1 MRVFAWTAVRLA
13 AMQTLLPDGIVGTGN
28 DILAGWYLTPLLEH
42 ITINQRFIP
51 QPVPIGIAE
60 ERRHPVSGR

>member
-1 MRVFAWTAVRLA
+1 
-13 AMQTLLPDGIVGTGN
+13 MQTLLPDGTVGTGN
-28 DILAGWYLTPLLEH
+28 DILARWYLTPFLEY